1 MGISVLKVTVK
12 YTKRIMSNLINAE
25 FSKCKMQS
33 MKNVNGEDV
42 DLYVPRKCS
51 ATSRILH
58 PQDKSSIQLN
68 IPKVDSD
75 GRVIPDEFEAFIA
88 ISGYVR
94 NKGRSDLEIEK
105 LLTAKGLFPVSD

>member
-12 YTKRIMSNLINAE
+12 YTEKMSNVINNE

-42 DLYVPRKCS
+42 DLYVPRKGS

-68 IPKVDSD
+68 IPKVDSE

-105 LLTAKGLFPVSD
+105 LLAAKGLYPVE